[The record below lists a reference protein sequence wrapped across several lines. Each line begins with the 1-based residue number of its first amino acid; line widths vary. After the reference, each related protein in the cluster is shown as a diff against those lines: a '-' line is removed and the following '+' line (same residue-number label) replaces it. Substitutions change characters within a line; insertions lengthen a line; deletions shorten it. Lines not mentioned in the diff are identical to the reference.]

1 MTFDMMTAINFVLAV
16 IILAMG
22 VLNYSKKKEVVS
34 LYVGVGFG
42 FFAVS
47 HLLTL
52 VGMGTS
58 LALPLAVVRTIGY
71 MSIIIGLYIAIK
83 PMAKPAAK
91 KKK

>member
-34 LYVGVGFG
+34 LYVGV
-42 FFAVS
+42 AQLTVY

-83 PMAKPAAK
+83 PMAKPAPGRK
-91 KKK
+91 NE